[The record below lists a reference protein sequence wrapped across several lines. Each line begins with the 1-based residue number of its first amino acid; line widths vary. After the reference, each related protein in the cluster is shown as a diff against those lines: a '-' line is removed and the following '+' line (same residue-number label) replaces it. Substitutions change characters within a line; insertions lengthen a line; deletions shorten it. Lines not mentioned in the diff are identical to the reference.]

1 MKRKNPFLTAGYEG
15 PETFCDR
22 ERETAKLIGAI
33 ENGRDV
39 TLIAPRRYGK
49 TGLIKNVFY
58 RLDAAYDSVYLDIY
72 ATNDLCEF
80 VKLFARTVVRELE
93 STGEKILTAATTF
106 LRGVRPTVT
115 TEADGSLKWSF
126 EVTPTTAEVSLDG
139 IFSYLKSRKRPVVI
153 AIDEFQQVRR
163 YPEKGAEALLRS
175 YIQFLPNVHFIFAG
189 SQRHMMADMFVSPR
203 GPFYNST
210 DILSLEPIDR
220 NKYRD
225 FAAGFFAVIGEPFD
239 GEIFDGLY
247 DRFSGVTWYVQSVLN
262 RVWEYGGGL
271 KDSRDVERAVAELVE
286 DRALVFRDLFVS
298 QPEASKALLKA
309 IAGENIVTAPTAGNF
324 ISKYRLGSASTVA
337 SSLETLIAKEL
348 VYRSNDGVFIYDRL
362 LSQWIKENES

>member
-1 MKRKNPFLTAGYEG
+1 M
-15 PETFCDR
+15 
-22 ERETAKLIGAI
+22 
-33 ENGRDV
+33 
-39 TLIAPRRYGK
+39 
-49 TGLIKNVFY
+49 
-58 RLDAAYDSVYLDIY
+58 
-72 ATNDLCEF
+72 
-80 VKLFARTVVRELE
+80 
-93 STGEKILTAATTF
+93 
-106 LRGVRPTVT
+106 
-115 TEADGSLKWSF
+115 
-126 EVTPTTAEVSLDG
+126 
-139 IFSYLKSRKRPVVI
+139 I